1 MLNKI
6 KSLFS
11 TRSVLTLS
19 ALVILTTSAGYG
31 ETFSF
36 AIIADPHI
44 DGNVDNHAKLISA
57 VDWII
62 SNKVKKDIQ
71 LVFIVGDIAW
81 GGYRSNR
88 NLKIARAILDRLN
101 NADIPYIP
109 VIGDN
114 EIQRK
119 CEKEFEG
126 IFNKQYQ
133 YLGNVLGNWR
143 KVPTP
148 VKGMYLQNFSFDYKG
163 CHFISCDFNSR
174 ERGNEGGELHDF
186 AGGSWPWFKK
196 DIETC
201 PKARKESIVII
212 THIGMFRTGFA
223 TADQFLFSQDEMN
236 RIKSFLYDYR
246 EYVDSN
252 YAGHIHQ
259 NWHSVVWSGLFTTLY
274 HVRITDETW
283 HGKQWPEANDKGV
296 TIRLVQV
303 NSNGNKVS
311 YSQHFV
317 DAQGPDV
324 NEGTQH

>member
-1 MLNKI
+1 M
-6 KSLFS
+6 
-11 TRSVLTLS
+11 LS
-19 ALVILTTSAGYG
+19 AVVILTTSAGYG

-44 DGNVDNHAKLISA
+44 DGNVDHQAKLISA

-62 SNKVKKDIQ
+62 SNKDKKDIQ
-71 LVFIVGDIAW
+71 LVFVVGDIAW
-81 GGYRSNR
+81 GGYRSDR
-88 NLKIARAILDRLN
+88 NLKTAQAILDRLN
-101 NADIPYIP
+101 HAGIPYIP

-114 EIQRK
+114 EIQRR
-119 CEKEFEG
+119 CEKEFEDT
-126 IFNKQYQ
+126 FNKQYK
-133 YLGNVLGNWR
+133 YLSNIFEHWR
-143 KVPTP
+143 KAPIP
-148 VKGMYLQNFSFDYKG
+148 VNGMYLQNFSFDYKG
-163 CHFISCDFNSR
+163 CHFVSCDFNSR
-174 ERGNEGGELHDF
+174 KPGDEGGELHDF
-186 AGGSWPWFKK
+186 KGGSWPWFRK

-223 TADQFLFSQDEMN
+223 SADKYLFSQDEMN
-236 RIKSFLYDYR
+236 RVKSFLHDYR

-274 HVRITDETW
+274 HVRTTDETW
-283 HGKQWPEANDKGV
+283 NCQQWPEADDNGV

-311 YSQHFV
+311 YIQHFEN
-317 DAQGPDV
+317 AQEAV
-324 NEGTQH
+324 VRKGTQK